1 METDPNMLTPDQKT
15 EILAEY
21 RRVRS
26 PYKVANNL
34 KLDVKDVWAVIDENP
49 DAAVQNQE
57 HSGGEGR
64 ADLRRFIVA
73 TSKASE
79 RWDNDEP
86 GVALARDRY
95 CAGTHTMA
103 THRDGATKFLCS
115 IPLRRAVAP
124 QPDYFKPEV
133 QL

>member
-1 METDPNMLTPDQKT
+1 MLTPEQ
-15 EILAEY
+15 EAEVIAEY

-34 KLDVKDVWAVIDENP
+34 GFDVKDVWAVIDDNP
-49 DAAVQNQE
+49 DAAVQNRE
-57 HSGGEGR
+57 HSEGKGR
-64 ADLRRFIVA
+64 ADLRPFIMA
-73 TSKASE
+73 ESKKAE

-86 GVALARDRY
+86 GIQLARARF

-103 THRDGATKFLCS
+103 THCDGARKFLLS
-115 IPLRRAVAP
+115 IPLRQPVPP

>member
-1 METDPNMLTPDQKT
+1 MSLTIAQ
-15 EILAEY
+15 EAEVLAEY

-34 KLDVKDVWAVIDENP
+34 NLDVKDVWGVIDANP
-49 DAAVQNQE
+49 DAAVQNVE

-64 ADLRRFIVA
+64 PDLRPFIVA
-73 TSKASE
+73 KIRCAD
-79 RWDNDEP
+79 RWNNDDPAIAE
-86 GVALARDRY
+86 ARDRV

-103 THRDGATKFLCS
+103 THRDGGFKFLLS
-115 IPLRRAVAP
+115 IPLKKPVAP